1 MLLVWTE
8 QMGFAEMLHTLLFQ
22 AHNTSVTCGI
32 IYDLHF
38 CQAHSNIPPV
48 FYLYVNNVTGFHLTD

>member
-1 MLLVWTE
+1 
-8 QMGFAEMLHTLLFQ
+8 MLHTLLFQ
-22 AHNTSVTCGI
+22 ARNTSVTCGI